1 MKTLRVAVI
10 TGASSGIGKSA
21 ARALAT
27 AGWRVI
33 GLGRDAAR
41 CAQAETELRAAAG
54 PNGQVDVIRADLSV
68 MSGAAQAASEVA
80 ALTDRI
86 DVLINNAGGVGS
98 KMVITVDGNEQT
110 FASNHL
116 GPFLFT
122 KRLFPLLRATA
133 ASSDRGTVRILATSS
148 SGHFSCPGMDWDDLQ
163 RKKNFTTGGAYT
175 SAKLANVLFTRG
187 LAKRLQADGIV
198 AHAMEPGVVLES
210 NFVSHADATMQ
221 AYMSTLGHRAV
232 SSDDA
237 AKTLVWMATAA
248 EPGQSTGGYYYE
260 CKPLAASAAAQDEA
274 AADRLWAESE
284 ALIKGIDA

>member
-21 ARALAT
+21 ARALAA

-33 GLGRDAAR
+33 GLGRDEAR
-41 CAQAETELRAAAG
+41 CAQAEAELLTAAG
-54 PNGQVDVIRADLSV
+54 PNGQINMIRADLSV
-68 MSGAAQAASEVA
+68 MSGAARAARDVT

-98 KMVITVDGNEQT
+98 KMVITADGNEQT

-122 KRLFPLLRATA
+122 KRLLPLLRATA
-133 ASSDRGTVRILATSS
+133 ASAERGAVRILATSS
-148 SGHFSCPGMDWDDLQ
+148 SGHFACSGMDWDDLQ

-187 LAKRLQADGIV
+187 LAKRLQDDGIV

-210 NFVSHADATMQ
+210 NFVSHADAAMQ
-221 AYMSTLGHRAV
+221 SYMSTQGHRAV

-248 EPGQSTGGYYYE
+248 EPGQSTGGYYHE
-260 CKPLAASAAAQDEA
+260 CKPLAASAASQDEA

-284 ALIKGIDA
+284 ALIEGIDA